1 MKDSYIEKLESLLI
15 GVENFRF
22 DDADVADVNEW
33 KELTTNIL
41 KGAIAREK
49 LNQEVDKL
57 ANSIRSKL
65 EGRDKPSYVEV
76 DENEKVAVPEFIAN
90 YLLRAK
96 TDVGLMRVFEIA
108 NTKNELGKW
117 KKEYNWIRKNS
128 EKFAKAW
135 IDGYTIE
142 QDTVPEQYYTVVIA
156 DRYLVHLFLGRTD
169 YRFVEFDELW
179 AWKPR
184 AFQLTEAEIKAIG
197 ERYWT
202 FAKPIEEENE

>member
-49 LNQEVDKL
+49 VNQEVDKL

-76 DENEKVAVPEFIAN
+76 DENEKVVVPKFIAN
-90 YLLRAK
+90 YLRRAK
-96 TDVGLMRVFEIA
+96 TDIGLMRVFEIA

-117 KKEYNWIRKNS
+117 KKEYDWIRKNS

-135 IDGYTIE
+135 IDGYTI
-142 QDTVPEQYYTVVIA
+142 TS
-156 DRYLVHLFLGRTD
+156 L
-169 YRFVEFDELW
+169 
-179 AWKPR
+179 
-184 AFQLTEAEIKAIG
+184 
-197 ERYWT
+197 
-202 FAKPIEEENE
+202 